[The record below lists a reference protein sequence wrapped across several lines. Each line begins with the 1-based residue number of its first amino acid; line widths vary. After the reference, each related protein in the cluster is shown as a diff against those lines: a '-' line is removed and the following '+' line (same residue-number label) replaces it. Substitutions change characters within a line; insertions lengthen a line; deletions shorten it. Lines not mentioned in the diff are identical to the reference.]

1 MRLCDN
7 WCRAVLAAMGDDTG
21 DPDAAII
28 KAAIIK
34 AAMSEDG
41 SGKQKVEKLLR
52 AGGVSVDVESESDR
66 KTPLALVSER
76 LGRRIEQGV
85 AGDRSRN
92 LSREESLRLAAEDTA
107 LAALLISWGAKD
119 SVVLAAKRGDLEA
132 VQGLLDSGV
141 VSVTTSEWRVLHDY
155 LGPRKT
161 LALLLGQGG
170 SVDIQAQAADL
181 YDDLAKANSPKS
193 AADPAPERQRTVYDD
208 LAKAIPK
215 NLAKDRPPDWV
226 LAVAAELDEEHVGK
240 MVAGLTM
247 PQVPSM
253 LRAEYLTDEILSLEA
268 DKLHVKDKVE
278 RLLKMQRAVG
288 AFSTLVQWMEA
299 TYDRTHT
306 LRSVDPRSADAHADL
321 FVRLQLATAAFLENL
336 PGDVSDMADTEVTD
350 LKVRQLLKHP
360 ECARGLNAALRVSAK
375 ELFAQPV
382 MQRYVEHLW
391 LGSALEYEL
400 KKMRT
405 SWKKVF
411 SLGGMWRRT
420 KLVLLLL
427 VNLLLLPVVALV
439 PPLDTML
446 KEMDEATLKRTLE
459 RKLEL
464 AEAQIKAAGAKKG
477 AKALEK
483 VATAK
488 ALKEDGDL
496 GESSLSST
504 SINLSNRMGGKQQ
517 FYLLQLPLVKFYL
530 GFIAQLALALIFT
543 LLSAAT
549 MHTTTTVSLL
559 LLWVAGGIAWEAK
572 QSKGDMREHFADYF
586 NRYDLVALLLCT
598 ASLLMAAATLR
609 NGESTEFHGE
619 VQRPGE
625 HWASTRAI
633 AILFLWLR
641 TLRLLLVSPTFGPYA
656 LMFNRMLFNNVLYFI
671 VLLSFVLVGI
681 GAAWYALLESTTYGY
696 IGQSDPVEPWREYSP
711 VALLDAEGCT
721 DELGGIDLLTI
732 MFRLLEGALTGS
744 DLFDCA
750 RSSTEAPFAS
760 WLLSFFFVLLTVI
773 LLINMLIAMCAAP
786 APRTPAHIVVVTC
799 RTFAGTG

>member
-1 MRLCDN
+1 
-7 WCRAVLAAMGDDTG
+7 MGDDTG

-76 LGRRIEQGV
+76 LGRQIEQGV

-170 SVDIQAQAADL
+170 SVDIQAKAADL
-181 YDDLAKANSPKS
+181 
-193 AADPAPERQRTVYDD
+193 YDD

-253 LRAEYLTDEILSLEA
+253 LRAEYLTDEILEA
-268 DKLHVKDKVE
+268 DKRHVKDEVE

-336 PGDVSDMADTEVTD
+336 PGDVSDMSDTEVTD

-360 ECARGLNAALRVSAK
+360 KCARGLNAALRVSAK

-411 SLGGMWRRT
+411 SLGGLWRRT

-446 KEMDEATLKRTLE
+446 KEMDEVPLERTLNI
-459 RKLEL
+459 EL
-464 AEAQIKAAGAKKG
+464 AEAQKKA
-477 AKALEK
+477 
-483 VATAK
+483 VP
-488 ALKEDGDL
+488 
-496 GESSLSST
+496 
-504 SINLSNRMGGKQQ
+504 GKQQ

-572 QSKGDMREHFADYF
+572 QSEGDMRKHFADYF

-799 RTFAGTG
+799 RIFAGTG

>member
-1 MRLCDN
+1 LRLCDN

-21 DPDAAII
+21 DPGAAIL
-28 KAAIIK
+28 K

-52 AGGVSVDVESESDR
+52 AGGVPVDVESESDR

-76 LGRRIEQGV
+76 LGRQIEQGV
-85 AGDRSRN
+85 AGDRLRN
-92 LSREESLRLAAEDTA
+92 LSREESLKLTAEDTA

-119 SVVLAAKRGDLEA
+119 SVVLAAKRSDLEA

-170 SVDIQAQAADL
+170 SVDIQDQAADL
-181 YDDLAKANSPKS
+181 YDDLAKANS
-193 AADPAPERQRTVYDD
+193 YDD
-208 LAKAIPK
+208 LNRAKHR
-215 NLAKDRPPDWV
+215 LPDWV

-253 LRAEYLTDEILSLEA
+253 LRTEYLTDLILKA
-268 DKLHVKDKVE
+268 DELHDKDEVE

-336 PGDVSDMADTEVTD
+336 PGDVSDMSDTKVTD
-350 LKVRQLLKHP
+350 LKVRQLLKNP

-446 KEMDEATLKRTLE
+446 KEMDEVTLKRTL
-459 RKLEL
+459 KLEL
-464 AEAQIKAAGAKKG
+464 AEAQMKAAGAKKG

-496 GESSLSST
+496 GENSLSST

-572 QSKGDMREHFADYF
+572 QSEGDMRKHFADYF